1 MQLAG
6 FGNVSKLGNIKAR
19 LGSASNLGMLKFGLG
34 NVSEMGM
41 LVEGIVSF
49 FAIMEVIHVVNVET
63 H

>member
-6 FGNVSKLGNIKAR
+6 FGNVSKLGNIKAG
-19 LGSASNLGMLKFGLG
+19 LGNTSNLGMLKFGLG

-49 FAIMEVIHVVNVET
+49 FAMKVIHVVNVET